1 MHVDSSIELG
11 RNDPALEFPWASDDG
26 SIRYLD
32 LKNNPALINDIP
44 EAGNYWE
51 LRDFLLRL
59 NAPRF
64 PFQTAKSD
72 IWITHEILPEEEIFA
87 APQKLV
93 SYVDLVFSAPEPRF
107 SLDSHL
113 ELVNKLCTVLQHAPE
128 MPASIEFIVRHCY
141 YHEAVRAATDQHN
154 FSPAASGLHTRKL
167 SDLNNSSE
175 TNTSGCAA
183 HHPAESF
190 EQDLGPPEQDLKP
203 PEQGLEP
210 PEQGLEPHERE
221 RDLEPPEQGKV
232 ADVAASLMSKGAG
245 PDLRCGFSITV
256 YVSGFG
262 DDEQEARQ
270 RWSIA
275 LKLLQHALVQVVE
288 R

>member
-26 SIRYLD
+26 SIHYVD
-32 LKNNPALINDIP
+32 LKNNPALIDDIP
-44 EAGNYWE
+44 EAGNYRE

-64 PFQTAKSD
+64 PLQTAKSD

-93 SYVDLVFSAPEPRF
+93 SYVDLVFSSPEPRF

-113 ELVNKLCTVLQHAPE
+113 ELVNKLCTLLQHAPE
-128 MPASIEFIVRHCY
+128 MPVSIEFILRHCY
-141 YHEAVRAATDQHN
+141 YHEAVRAWADQHE

-175 TNTSGCAA
+175 PNTSGCAA
-183 HHPAESF
+183 HRPLEPS
-190 EQDLGPPEQDLKP
+190 EQDLGPPEQA
-203 PEQGLEP
+203 LEP
-210 PEQGLEPHERE
+210 PEQ
-221 RDLEPPEQGKV
+221 DLEPPEGKV
-232 ADVAASLMSKGAG
+232 ADGAASLMSKGAG
-245 PDLRCGFSITV
+245 LDLRCGFSITV

-288 R
+288 RE